1 MRILMNPYPRMTPL
15 RVVVVLVDPVAR
27 VDQATVLVNRI
38 GIPAIQAGLPLQGM
52 VPLLV
57 LAPEMAD
64 QVHRLSLPHRSAKPI
79 VLERELLE

>member
-27 VDQATVLVNRI
+27 VMVLVNRI